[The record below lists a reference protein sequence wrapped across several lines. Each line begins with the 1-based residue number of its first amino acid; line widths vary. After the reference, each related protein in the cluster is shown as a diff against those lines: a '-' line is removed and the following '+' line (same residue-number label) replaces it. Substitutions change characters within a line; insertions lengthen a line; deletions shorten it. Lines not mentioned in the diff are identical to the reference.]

1 LLSEAAEVHTSAAS
15 VPAASSAPTALVDPY
30 EEAPA
35 RRWALVVA
43 LAGLTAAAAAI
54 RFIPLGVQSFHH
66 DEVITVMRVIPGS
79 FGHMLHEVKV
89 SESNPPLY
97 YVLAWGWA
105 KAFGRD
111 EWGIRSLSA
120 LIGSLTVPLGYPI
133 GRQLASRRVGLIL
146 TGILAF
152 DPMLIWYS
160 QEARSYA
167 LLVLFGSLSFLFFLR
182 ALDNRRGRDLAFWA
196 VASALALGSHYFA
209 FFAVGIEAVWLAV
222 ALRDRWKVVL
232 PALAVV
238 GAAGAS
244 LLPLIAAQVN
254 PNHIGWIE
262 ESSLGNRFFET
273 GVSFLIGETGHVIA
287 EPPRVHYAVLPA
299 IAVAI
304 AAVALL
310 AVGTRRE
317 RRGGAIALAVGLGVL
332 ALAGAAALVGKDYVV
347 ERNLLPALVPLAAV
361 VALGLGAARARLA
374 GLLVAVALCAYFLA
388 FDVYV
393 TQTPNLQRPDYR
405 GVAKALGPARV
416 PRAIVSWRL
425 SGDPLRWYLEDGAM
439 RWFGGSEAVREVDLV
454 GKRSVADRPVNLP
467 PVFRPAGVVRMD
479 RLTIARYV
487 SSTPVLLSMPE
498 LDALKTGYAAN
509 TIVLD
514 GPPASRATLG
524 EHARTAPSHAL
535 AAARA
540 EAG

>member
-1 LLSEAAEVHTSAAS
+1 MNDSAAT
-15 VPAASSAPTALVDPY
+15 VPAAPGAATTLTGTH

-35 RRWALVVA
+35 RRWVLVAA
-43 LAGLTAAAAAI
+43 LAGLTAAGAAI
-54 RFIPLGVQSFHH
+54 RFAPLGVQSFHH
-66 DEVITVMRVIPGS
+66 DEVITVMRVLPGS
-79 FGHMLHEVKV
+79 FGHMLHEVKT

-97 YVLAWGWA
+97 YVLAWSWA

-120 LIGSLTVPLGYPI
+120 LLGALTVPLGYPI

-146 TGILAF
+146 TGLLAF
-152 DPMLIWYS
+152 NPMLIWYS

-167 LLVLFGSLSFLFFLR
+167 LLVFFGALSFLFFVR
-182 ALDNRRGRDLAFWA
+182 ALDTRRGRDLAFWA

-209 FFAVGIEAVWLAV
+209 FFAVGIEAAWLAV

-232 PALAVV
+232 PALAAVA
-238 GAAGAS
+238 AAGAA
-244 LLPLIAAQVN
+244 LLPLIAAQTN

-262 ESSLGNRFFET
+262 ESPLGNRFFET

-287 EPPRVHYAVLPA
+287 EPPRVHYAVLPV
-299 IAVAI
+299 IGVAL
-304 AAVALL
+304 AALALL
-310 AVGTRRE
+310 ALGTRRE
-317 RRGGAIALAVGLGVL
+317 RRGAALGLTVGLGVL

-374 GLLVAVALCAYFLA
+374 GVLVAVALCSYWLA
-388 FDVYV
+388 FDIYV

-405 GVAKALGPARV
+405 GVAGALGPARM

-425 SGDPLRWYLEDGAM
+425 AGDPLRWYLGDGAM
-439 RWFGGSEAVREVDLV
+439 RWYGGGERVREVDLV
-454 GKRSVADRPVNLP
+454 GKRVVGEFAANLP
-467 PVFRPAGVVRMD
+467 PVFRPAGIVRMD

-487 SSTPVLLSMPE
+487 APRPVLLWKHQ
-498 LDALKTGYAAN
+498 LDALRTGYGTD

-514 GPPASRATLG
+514 GPPASRLTLG
-524 EHARTAPSHAL
+524 ANARTTPTIELS
-535 AAARA
+535 AARA
-540 EAG
+540 REAAR

>member
-1 LLSEAAEVHTSAAS
+1 VYDSAAGI
-15 VPAASSAPTALVDPY
+15 PAAPGAPTALADPS

-35 RRWALVVA
+35 RRWALAAA
-43 LAGLTAAAAAI
+43 LLGLTAAAAAI
-54 RFIPLGVQSFHH
+54 RFVPLGVQSFHH

-79 FGHMLHEVKV
+79 FGQMLHEVKS

-120 LIGSLTVPLGYPI
+120 LIGTLTVPVGYAI
-133 GRQLASRRVGLIL
+133 GRQLSGRRVGLVL
-146 TGILAF
+146 MGILAF

-167 LLVLFGSLSFLFFLR
+167 LLVLFGALSFLFFVR
-182 ALDNRRGRDLAFWA
+182 ALDTRRGRDLALWS
-196 VASALALGSHYFA
+196 VTSALALGSHYFA
-209 FFAVGIEAVWLAV
+209 FFAVGIEAAWLAV
-222 ALRDRWKVVL
+222 ALRHHWKAL
-232 PALAVV
+232 IPALGLVAAV
-238 GAAGAS
+238 GAS
-244 LLPLIAAQVN
+244 LLPLIAAQTN

-262 ESSLGNRFFET
+262 ESGLGSRFFQT

-287 EPPRVHYAVLPA
+287 EPPRVHYAILPA
-299 IAVAI
+299 IGI
-304 AAVALL
+304 ALAALALL
-310 AVGTRRE
+310 VIGTRRE
-317 RRGGAIALAVGLGVL
+317 RRGGALGLAVGLGVL
-332 ALAGAAALVGKDYVV
+332 ALAGAAALAGKDYVV

-361 VALGLGAARARLA
+361 VALGLGSVRARFA
-374 GLLVAVALCAYFLA
+374 GILVPVALCAYWLA
-388 FDVYV
+388 FDIDV

-405 GVAKALGPARV
+405 GVASALGPATV

-425 SGDPLRWYLEDGAM
+425 AGDPLRWYLDDGAM
-439 RWFGGSEAVREVDLV
+439 RWYGGGEAVREVDVV
-454 GKRSVADRPVNLP
+454 GKRTVAEHPANLP
-467 PVFRPAGVVRMD
+467 PAFRPAGVVRMD
-479 RLTIARYV
+479 RLTIARYI
-487 SSTPVLLSMPE
+487 SSRPVLLWMHE
-498 LDALKTGYAAN
+498 LDSLKTGYGAD

-514 GPPASRATLG
+514 GPPAARLTLG
-524 EHARTAPSHAL
+524 EHARTAPSHEL

>member
-1 LLSEAAEVHTSAAS
+1 VHDSAAT
-15 VPAASSAPTALVDPY
+15 VPAAPGAAATLDDPH

-35 RRWALVVA
+35 RRWAIVA
-43 LAGLTAAAAAI
+43 AVAGLTAAAAAI
-54 RFIPLGVQSFHH
+54 RFAPLGVQSFHH

-79 FGHMLHEVKV
+79 FGQMLHEVKT

-97 YVLAWGWA
+97 YVLAWTWA

-120 LIGSLTVPLGYPI
+120 LVGTLTVPVGYAI

-146 TGILAF
+146 MGLLAF

-167 LLVLFGSLSFLFFLR
+167 LLVLFGALSFLFFVR
-182 ALDNRRGRDLAFWA
+182 ALDTRRGRDLALWA
-196 VASALALGSHYFA
+196 LASALALGSHYLA

-232 PALAVV
+232 PALAAV
-238 GAAGAS
+238 GAVGAS
-244 LLPLIAAQVN
+244 LLPLIAAQTN

-262 ESSLGNRFFET
+262 ESGLGSRFFQT

-299 IAVAI
+299 IGI
-304 AAVALL
+304 GLAALALL
-310 AVGTRRE
+310 AFGTRRE
-317 RRGGAIALAVGLGVL
+317 RRGGLLGLAVGLGVL
-332 ALAGAAALVGKDYVV
+332 ALAGAAALGGKDYVV

-361 VALGLGAARARLA
+361 VALGLGSARARFA
-374 GLLVAVALCAYFLA
+374 GVLVAVALCAYWLA

-405 GVAKALGPARV
+405 GAAGALGPPRV

-425 SGDPLRWYLEDGAM
+425 AGDPLRWYLADGAM
-439 RWFGGSEAVREVDLV
+439 RWYGGSEAVREVDVV
-454 GKRSVADRPVNLP
+454 GKRTVAERPANLP
-467 PVFRPAGVVRMD
+467 PEFHSAGVVRMD
-479 RLTIARYV
+479 RLTIARYI
-487 SSTPVLLSMPE
+487 SSRPVLLSMHQ
-498 LDALKTGYAAN
+498 LDALKTGYGAD

-514 GPPASRATLG
+514 GPPASRARLG
-524 EHARTAPSHAL
+524 ENARTAPSHAI

>member
-1 LLSEAAEVHTSAAS
+1 MNGSAAI
-15 VPAASSAPTALVDPY
+15 PAAPVTPAALADPR

-35 RRWALVVA
+35 RRWVVVA
-43 LAGLTAAAAAI
+43 AVAGLSAAGAAI
-54 RFIPLGVQSFHH
+54 RFVPLGVQSFHH

-97 YVLAWGWA
+97 YVLAWLWA
-105 KAFGRD
+105 HAFGRD

-120 LIGSLTVPLGYPI
+120 MVGSLTVPLGYPI

-167 LLVLFGSLSFLFFLR
+167 LLVLFGALSFLFFLR
-182 ALDNRRGRDLAFWA
+182 ALDTRRGRDLAFWA

-209 FFAVGIEAVWLAV
+209 FFLVGIEAVWLAV
-222 ALRDRWKVVL
+222 ALRDRWRAVL

-238 GAAGAS
+238 GAAGAA
-244 LLPLIAAQVN
+244 LLPLIAAQTN

-262 ESSLGNRFFET
+262 ESSLAGRFLQT

-287 EPPRVHYAVLPA
+287 EPPRVHYAILPA
-299 IAVAI
+299 IGVGL
-304 AAVALL
+304 AAVILL
-310 AVGTRRE
+310 ALGTRRE
-317 RRGGAIALAVGLGVL
+317 RRSGAIALAVGLGVL
-332 ALAGAAALVGKDYVV
+332 GLACLAALLGKDYVV

-361 VALGLGAARARLA
+361 VALGLGAARARLV
-374 GLLVAVALCAYFLA
+374 GVLLAVALCAYWLS

-405 GVAKALGPARV
+405 GVASALGPAKV

-425 SGDPLRWYLEDGAM
+425 AGDPLRWYLDDGAM
-439 RWFGGSEAVREVDLV
+439 RWFGGREAVREVDLV
-454 GKRSVADRPVNLP
+454 GKRNDVEGPVNLP

-487 SSTPVLLSMPE
+487 SSTPVSLPMPR
-498 LDALKTGYAAN
+498 LDALHTGYAQN

-514 GPPASRATLG
+514 GPRADRATLG
-524 EHARTAPSHAL
+524 ENARTAPSHEVS
-535 AAARA
+535 ARRAKEA
-540 EAG
+540 EAS

>member
-1 LLSEAAEVHTSAAS
+1 VQNSAAT
-15 VPAASSAPTALVDPY
+15 VPAAPGAAPALAGPR

-35 RRWALVVA
+35 RRWAIVA
-43 LAGLTAAAAAI
+43 AVAGLTAAGAAI
-54 RFIPLGVQSFHH
+54 RFAPLGVQSFHH

-79 FGHMLHEVKV
+79 FGHMLHEVEV

-105 KAFGRD
+105 RAFGRD

-120 LIGSLTVPLGYPI
+120 LLGTLTVALGYPI
-133 GRQLASRRVGLIL
+133 GRQLAGRRVGLIL
-146 TGILAF
+146 AGLLAF
-152 DPMLIWYS
+152 NPMLIWYS

-167 LLVLFGSLSFLFFLR
+167 LLVFFGALSFLFFLR
-182 ALDNRRGRDLAFWA
+182 ALDSGRGRELALWA
-196 VASALALGSHYFA
+196 LASALALGSHYFA
-209 FFAVGIEAVWLAV
+209 FFAVGIEAAWLAV
-222 ALRDRWKVVL
+222 ALRHRWKALL
-232 PALAVV
+232 PALAAV
-238 GAAGAS
+238 GAAGAA
-244 LLPLIAAQVN
+244 LLPLIAAQTN

-262 ESSLGNRFFET
+262 ESALGERFFQT

-299 IAVAI
+299 LGVGL
-304 AAVALL
+304 AALALL
-310 AVGTRRE
+310 ALGTRRE
-317 RRGGAIALAVGLGVL
+317 RRGGAIALVVGLGVL

-361 VALGLGAARARLA
+361 VALGLGAARARFA
-374 GLLVAVALCAYFLA
+374 GMLVAVALCAYFLA

-405 GVAKALGPARV
+405 GVATALGPARV

-425 SGDPLRWYLEDGAM
+425 AGDPLRWYLGDGAL
-439 RWFGGSEAVREVDLV
+439 RWYGGGEAVREVDLV
-454 GKRSVADRPVNLP
+454 GKRNVAERPANLP
-467 PVFRPAGVVRMD
+467 AAFHLAAVLRLN

-487 SSTPVLLSMPE
+487 SSKPVLLWMHE
-498 LDALKTGYAAN
+498 LDAMQTGYATN

-514 GPPASRATLG
+514 GPPATRRTLG

-535 AAARA
+535 AARRA
-540 EAG
+540 EESVSG

>member
-1 LLSEAAEVHTSAAS
+1 VNDSAAT
-15 VPAASSAPTALVDPY
+15 VPTAPPGAATLSDPH

-35 RRWALVVA
+35 RRWVLVVA
-43 LAGLTAAAAAI
+43 LAGLAAAGAAI
-54 RFIPLGVQSFHH
+54 RFVPLGVQSFHH
-66 DEVITVMRVIPGS
+66 DEVITVMRVLPGS
-79 FGHMLHEVKV
+79 FGHMLHEVKT

-97 YVLAWGWA
+97 YVLAWSWA

-120 LIGSLTVPLGYPI
+120 LLGALTVPLGYPI

-146 TGILAF
+146 TGLLAF
-152 DPMLIWYS
+152 NPMLIWYS

-167 LLVLFGSLSFLFFLR
+167 LLVFFAALSFLFFVR
-182 ALDNRRGRDLAFWA
+182 ALDTRRGRDLAFWA

-222 ALRDRWKVVL
+222 ALRDRWKAVL

-238 GAAGAS
+238 GAAGAA
-244 LLPLIAAQVN
+244 LLPLIAAQTN

-262 ESSLGNRFFET
+262 ESPLGNRFFET

-287 EPPRVHYAVLPA
+287 EPPRVHYAILPV
-299 IAVAI
+299 IGVAL
-304 AAVALL
+304 AALALL
-310 AVGTRRE
+310 ALGTRRE
-317 RRGGAIALAVGLGVL
+317 RRGAGLGLAVGLGVL
-332 ALAGAAALVGKDYVV
+332 GLAGIAALAGKDYVV
-347 ERNLLPALVPLAAV
+347 ERNLLPALVPLAVV

-374 GLLVAVALCAYFLA
+374 GVLVAVALCAYWLA
-388 FDVYV
+388 FDIYV

-405 GVAKALGPARV
+405 GVASALGPARV

-425 SGDPLRWYLEDGAM
+425 AGDPLRWYLGDGAM
-439 RWFGGSEAVREVDLV
+439 RWFGGGERVREVDLV
-454 GKRSVADRPVNLP
+454 GKRVVGESAANLP
-467 PVFRPAGVVRMD
+467 PEFRPAGIVRMD

-487 SSTPVLLSMPE
+487 SPRPVLLWKHQ
-498 LDALKTGYAAN
+498 LDALRTGYGTD

-514 GPPASRATLG
+514 GPPASRLTLG
-524 EHARTAPSHAL
+524 EHARTAPTIQLS
-535 AAARA
+535 AARA
-540 EAG
+540 REAAR